1 MPISKRKLLEVRNNL
16 IIITILLLFIT
27 LALQALIYYGIIYA
41 SGLLWMMFSWLYV
54 LDVALILASLAAY
67 ILSKVI
73 VPEQKVVV
81 EEEETEVKPGIA
93 MPYGPRAIYSLVLP
107 DGSSIKIEGKMYNE
121 FGRNDF
127 QYKIPHAQAKL
138 ISKKH
143 FAIKAVLDEDGKIR
157 YYIKDLGSRNGTL
170 LNGVDLRDKGWI
182 ELKDGDIISPASTVN
197 LVFRVHE

>member
-1 MPISKRKLLEVRNNL
+1 MPISKKKLLEVRNKLIKLTVFL
-16 IIITILLLFIT
+16 IIITF
-27 LALQALIYYGIIYA
+27 ALQGLFYYGIVVSA
-41 SGLLWMMFSWLYV
+41 LLWMLISLLYV
-54 LDVALILASLAAY
+54 LDFALIFG
-67 ILSKVI
+67 ILTSYVLYYVI
-73 VPEQKVVV
+73 VPEQKDVV

-107 DGSSIKIEGKMYNE
+107 DGSSIRIEGKMYNE

-127 QYKIPHAQAKL
+127 QYKIPYAQAKL

-143 FAIKAVLDEDGKIR
+143 FAIKAVLDEEGKLR